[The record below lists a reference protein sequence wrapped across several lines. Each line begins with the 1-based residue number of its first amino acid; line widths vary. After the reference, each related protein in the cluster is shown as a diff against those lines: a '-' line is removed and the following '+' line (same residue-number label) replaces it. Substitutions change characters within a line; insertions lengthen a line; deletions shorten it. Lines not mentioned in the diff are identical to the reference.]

1 VAVSAINLGFSLS
14 FLFWAHE
21 QRNKVYQRQMM
32 VINLVSFLNRFSP
45 ESITIAAFVVA
56 DIFAILLF
64 VDVNLLFVDRADWGF
79 PE

>member
-1 VAVSAINLGFSLS
+1 
-14 FLFWAHE
+14 
-21 QRNKVYQRQMM
+21 M
-32 VINLVSFLNRFSP
+32 V
-45 ESITIAAFVVA
+45 AFVVA